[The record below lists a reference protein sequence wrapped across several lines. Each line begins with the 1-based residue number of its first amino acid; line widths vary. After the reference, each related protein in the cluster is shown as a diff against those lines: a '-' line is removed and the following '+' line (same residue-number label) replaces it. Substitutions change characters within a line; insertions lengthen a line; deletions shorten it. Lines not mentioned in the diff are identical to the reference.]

1 MKIKSFFDKKT
12 TAGFGEISKTRPTAT
27 FNEYIRCAT
36 HPAEDGGMATVEVTP
51 MTGYEVVHAI
61 KTESGSIKIHVAPAA
76 QPVLGRSYMLDGKHV
91 VVGKIDRDEQGNAVA
106 VYDEHTR
113 EKHLWP
119 SASQAPRA

>member
-36 HPAEDGGMATVEVTP
+36 YPDENGGVATVEVTP
-51 MTGYEVVHAI
+51 MAGYEVMQVV
-61 KTESGSIKIHVAPAA
+61 KTENGSIRIHVAPVA

-91 VVGKIDRDEQGNAVA
+91 LVGKIDRDEQGKAIA
-106 VYDEHTR
+106 VYDEHTG
-113 EKHLWP
+113 EKYLWAKQ
-119 SASQAPRA
+119 ASRI